1 MSRPKDKSI
10 LYMVID
16 PDDVN
21 ELPLFCGTA
30 EEVAEWCNTTVVN
43 IRSAICHA
51 KRRNQKSKY
60 VRVELQEE

>member
-1 MSRPKDKSI
+1 MGIQKNKSI

-16 PDDVN
+16 PDDDK
-21 ELPLFCGTA
+21 ELPLFCGTV

-51 KRRNQKSKY
+51 KRRGQRSKY
-60 VRVELQEE
+60 VRVEIDEE